1 MTQDPRWFSGPLPNL
16 SLTLL
21 QQALDT
27 RINVSIGD
35 TDEAHRSAR
44 RAAATARRL
53 AAALTTT
60 TRTDGPSLTSGG
72 PRHFDGTSMTG
83 DE

>member
-1 MTQDPRWFSGPLPNL
+1 MTPDPRWFSGPLPSL

-35 TDEAHRSAR
+35 T
-44 RAAATARRL
+44 RAAARSAQQTAVTARRL

-60 TRTDGPSLTSGG
+60 TTSNAPPLTSG
-72 PRHFDGTSMTG
+72 PLSATSTPHRT
-83 DE
+83 ETP